1 MKSEIKKSCSN
12 CVNYYGDAAVSSC
25 NAYKE
30 PFDSWEWN
38 GKEAETIIT
47 TTNTK
52 TNAKYI
58 QLSKNEIVNTLVCHK
73 LYNCMLNID
82 LDKDDKIVGIEIIE
96 GDSTMKQTAK
106 QKNYLPQIFQIP
118 SLNKAWNKFES
129 GFIDFMKKYNINHLV
144 WVDLY
149 CQWLRLLFCD
159 GLREDL
165 PDSKINDGYILV
177 GKDWKQ
183 SFLLNTKI
191 DSFLSVGDTEEV
203 DDSLRCHF
211 AHRCIGQDLI
221 SIESQCE
228 AIDECYYD
236 IFKDDVPA
244 VSMVY
249 DIHFDNKN
257 DKISKCNILLGES
270 NNELWDVNVP
280 EQTKLTAEQEKELN
294 SLYHNTIG
302 TLKAKGVEY
311 E

>member
-1 MKSEIKKSCSN
+1 
-12 CVNYYGDAAVSSC
+12 
-25 NAYKE
+25 
-30 PFDSWEWN
+30 
-38 GKEAETIIT
+38 
-47 TTNTK
+47 
-52 TNAKYI
+52 
-58 QLSKNEIVNTLVCHK
+58 
-73 LYNCMLNID
+73 
-82 LDKDDKIVGIEIIE
+82 
-96 GDSTMKQTAK
+96 MKQK
-106 QKNYLPQIFQIP
+106 INKLPQIFQIP
-118 SLNKAWNKFES
+118 SLNKAWNKFEN

-144 WVDLY
+144 WVDSY

-159 GLREDL
+159 GLRENL

-191 DSFLSVGDTEEV
+191 DSFLSVGDAEGV
-203 DDSLRCHF
+203 DDSSICHF

-236 IFKDDVPA
+236 IFGDDMPA
-244 VSMVY
+244 ASMVY
-249 DIHFDNKN
+249 DIHFDSKN
-257 DKISKCNILLGES
+257 NKISKCNILLGES
-270 NNELWDVNVP
+270 NNELWDVNMP

-302 TLKAKGVEY
+302 TLKAKSIKY